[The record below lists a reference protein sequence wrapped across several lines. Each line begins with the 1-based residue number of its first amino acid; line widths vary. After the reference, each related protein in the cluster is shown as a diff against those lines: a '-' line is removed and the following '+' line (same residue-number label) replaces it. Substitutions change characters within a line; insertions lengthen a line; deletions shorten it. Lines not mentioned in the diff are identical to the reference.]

1 MPSLRL
7 PSQAEVAIATVKELL
22 AFSTLPY
29 YQVSGNLKAG
39 QGAVAVGDP
48 IAFEVATG
56 KFIKYNCTKTTV
68 TDEAV
73 GTGDSAKRQWPLV
86 HGNIV
91 SVTNVKVNTV
101 AQTLGTDYWIDMKTG
116 ELKFHTAPGVV
127 AITATYVWN
136 ETGDTEAGTCVGF
149 VRIPGDST
157 GSADVPIEIV
167 VGGAVKYSVVS
178 AASEWCATILTDLG
192 ARYVVAADA
201 LIF

>member
-1 MPSLRL
+1 MTSIRL
-7 PSQAEVAIATVKELL
+7 PSVADVAISTVKELL
-22 AFSTLPY
+22 CFTALPY
-29 YQVSGNLKAG
+29 YQVSGNLKSG
-39 QGAVAVGDP
+39 EGAVAIGDP
-48 IAFEVATG
+48 IAWDAGTG
-56 KFIKYNCTKTTV
+56 KYIKYNSTKSTV

-73 GTGDSAKRQWPLV
+73 GTGDSAKREWPLV

-91 SVTNVKVNTV
+91 SVTNVKVNAV

-116 ELKFHTAPGVV
+116 ILKFHTPPGAV

-136 ETGDTEAGTCVGF
+136 ETADTAAGTCIGF

-157 GSADVPIEIV
+157 SADVPIEVV

-178 AASEWCATILTDLG
+178 VASEWADTIITDLR

>member
-1 MPSLRL
+1 MPSISL
-7 PSQAEVAIATVKELL
+7 PSVVDVAITTVKELL
-22 AFSTLPY
+22 AFTTLPY
-29 YQVSGNLKAG
+29 YQVSGVLLSG
-39 QGAVAVGDP
+39 QGAVVVGDP
-48 IAFEVATG
+48 VGWQASSG
-56 KFIKYNCTKTTV
+56 KFIKYNTTKTTV

-91 SVTNVKVNTV
+91 SVTNVKVNAA
-101 AQTLGTDYWIDMKTG
+101 AQTLGTDYWIDMETG
-116 ELKFHTAPGVV
+116 ELKFHTPPGAV
-127 AITATYVWN
+127 AITATYVWQ
-136 ETGDTEAGTCVGF
+136 ETGDTEAGMCVGF

-157 GSADVPIEIV
+157 SADVAIEVV

-178 AASEWCATILTDLG
+178 VATEWDATIITQLG